1 MRQVVYVDEL
11 LFVNLVMNLTVLW
24 LTSRFTGNRSSLPR
38 TLIAAMVGCIYA
50 LMIFLPG
57 MTISSSILA
66 KFMVTALMVWM
77 AFGYGHWLKYLKNFL
92 CLFLT
97 GFCVG
102 GMASG
107 LTYLWGSTPL
117 SPHYNKWL
125 VLSATV
131 LLSLLIGHFGS
142 TLWIKQVGQ
151 KANKILLTVTLW
163 GKKVSLEA
171 LIDTGNQLIDP
182 LSQHPVIVVEYEVL
196 RPLLPSEIDELV
208 SGGKN
213 LDQSS
218 MLLSLANTTYAT
230 RIRLIP
236 FQSLGREN
244 GLLLGIRPDLVEICY
259 HNKMQTTKDVVVGI
273 SYQKL
278 SPTTTYRALL
288 HPQVLAS

>member
-1 MRQVVYVDEL
+1 MRQVVYIDEL

-24 LTSRFTGNRSSLPR
+24 LTSRFTRNRSSLPR
-38 TLIAAMVGCIYA
+38 TLTAAAVGCIYA

-57 MTISSSILA
+57 MTLCGSILA
-66 KFMVTALMVWM
+66 KFLVAAFMVII
-77 AFGYGHWLKYLKNFL
+77 AFGYGHWLNYLKTFL

-97 GFCVG
+97 SFCIG
-102 GMASG
+102 GIASG
-107 LTYLWGSTPL
+107 LTYLWCSTPV

-131 LLSLLIGHFGS
+131 ILSLLIGHFGS
-142 TLWIKQVGQ
+142 TLLIKQVGQ

-182 LSQHPVIVVEYEVL
+182 LSQQPVIVVEYEVL
-196 RPLLPSEIDELV
+196 RPLLPTEINELV
-208 SGGKN
+208 SDGKK
-213 LDQSS
+213 LHQPST
-218 MLLSLANTTYAT
+218 LLSLGNTTYAK
-230 RIRLIP
+230 RLRLIP
-236 FQSLGREN
+236 FQSLGKES
-244 GLLLGIRPDLVEICY
+244 GMLLGIRPDLIEIYY
-259 HNKMQTTKDVVVGI
+259 HNRIQATKDVVLGI
-273 SYQKL
+273 SHQKL